1 MMRRQLQGSFRAP
14 ALLIPGLFLVLSL
27 TAAKSRIDVVTTIP
41 DLADIART
49 IGGDRV
55 NVTSIARGY
64 QDSHFVDAKPSHIVK
79 LQKADLFVQ
88 VGLDME
94 IGWAP
99 SLLVGARNPNIL
111 WGAKGYVDASR
122 GVPVLQVP
130 TLPAAQLRAEG
141 DIHIYG
147 NPHYWLDPENGKI
160 IARNIL
166 EGLVRISPDDASY
179 FRANTE
185 AFIDDLDSALK
196 GWMEIV
202 SPYRGTKIIAFH
214 NSWPY
219 FENRFG
225 ITIAGFVEPKPGIPP
240 SPRHVMRIVEKMKN
254 ENIGVVIISPY
265 YSPKVAQRIAN
276 EVGGFLVELTPSVG
290 GIQGVNSYFALFDYN
305 IRKLAEAFEQAERL
319 ALPER
324 TE

>member
-1 MMRRQLQGSFRAP
+1 
-14 ALLIPGLFLVLSL
+14 
-27 TAAKSRIDVVTTIP
+27 
-41 DLADIART
+41 
-49 IGGDRV
+49 
-55 NVTSIARGY
+55 
-64 QDSHFVDAKPSHIVK
+64 
-79 LQKADLFVQ
+79 
-88 VGLDME
+88 
-94 IGWAP
+94 
-99 SLLVGARNPNIL
+99 
-111 WGAKGYVDASR
+111 
-122 GVPVLQVP
+122 
-130 TLPAAQLRAEG
+130 
-141 DIHIYG
+141 
-147 NPHYWLDPENGKI
+147 
-160 IARNIL
+160 
-166 EGLVRISPDDASY
+166 ISPDDASY